1 MEYIVG
7 PMIIRHAQTQ
17 INLIVTYLMDQL
29 ALIAQATEYFVQLK
43 TTKLAI
49 QTKANLAINPVI

>member
-17 INLIVTYLMDQL
+17 INLTVTYLMDQL
-29 ALIAQATEYFVQLK
+29 ALIAQAMEYFVQLK
-43 TTKLAI
+43 IT
-49 QTKANLAINPVI
+49 